1 MNTGRRT
8 TVSLL
13 LGTVIYFGAFF
24 LIDINTSVHS
34 SNGTVPAN
42 TTFASTA
49 SSYTDNITAADNKSI
64 YNTTI
69 PDTSI
74 CDTSIYDTSICDT
87 SIYDI
92 TTSNI
97 SISNASISDDTSSVT
112 NINDTQTSSTDD
124 TQTSST
130 DDTSSNTTDDTGS
143 VTSINDTQTSSTDD
157 TTSSSNEENVDSSA
171 SNDSRNPESYN
182 NLSELV
188 DDIKN
193 KAVDSDEISLD
204 DFKNTGAYQGADEQ
218 TQDCIDL
225 AAKIGSNLIDY
236 EIVRCSE
243 DQNFFKNQIANNNDD
258 NSD

>member
-13 LGTVIYFGAFF
+13 LGTIIYFGAFF

-74 CDTSIYDTSICDT
+74 CDTSIYD
-87 SIYDI
+87 I

-112 NINDTQTSSTDD
+112 N
-124 TQTSST
+124 
-130 DDTSSNTTDDTGS
+130 
-143 VTSINDTQTSSTDD
+143 INDTQTSSTDD

-193 KAVDSDEISLD
+193 KVVDSDEISLD

-243 DQNFFKNQIANNNDD
+243 DHNFFKNQIANNNDD

>member
-13 LGTVIYFGAFF
+13 LGTIIYFGAFF

-74 CDTSIYDTSICDT
+74 CDTSIYD
-87 SIYDI
+87 I

-112 NINDTQTSSTDD
+112 SINDTQTSSTDDTQTSSTDD

-143 VTSINDTQTSSTDD
+143 VTNINDTQTSSTDD

-243 DQNFFKNQIANNNDD
+243 DHNFFKNQIANNNDD

>member
-13 LGTVIYFGAFF
+13 LGTIIYFGAFF

-74 CDTSIYDTSICDT
+74 CDTSIYD
-87 SIYDI
+87 I

-112 NINDTQTSSTDD
+112 N
-124 TQTSST
+124 
-130 DDTSSNTTDDTGS
+130 
-143 VTSINDTQTSSTDD
+143 INDTQTSSTDD

>member
-13 LGTVIYFGAFF
+13 LGTIIYFGAFF

-124 TQTSST
+124 T
-130 DDTSSNTTDDTGS
+130 
-143 VTSINDTQTSSTDD
+143 
-157 TTSSSNEENVDSSA
+157 TSSSNEENVDSSA

-182 NLSELV
+182 NLSELI

-193 KAVDSDEISLD
+193 KVVDSDEISLD

-243 DQNFFKNQIANNNDD
+243 DHNFFKNQIANNNDD

>member
-13 LGTVIYFGAFF
+13 LGTIIYFGAFF

-97 SISNASISDDTSSVT
+97 SISNASISDH
-112 NINDTQTSSTDD
+112 
-124 TQTSST
+124 
-130 DDTSSNTTDDTGS
+130 TGS
-143 VTSINDTQTSSTDD
+143 VTNINDTQTSSTDD

-243 DQNFFKNQIANNNDD
+243 DHNFFKNQIANNNDD

>member
-13 LGTVIYFGAFF
+13 LGTIIYFGAFF

-124 TQTSST
+124 T
-130 DDTSSNTTDDTGS
+130 SSNTTDDTGS
-143 VTSINDTQTSSTDD
+143 VTNINDTQTSSTDD

-193 KAVDSDEISLD
+193 KVVDSDEISLD

>member
-13 LGTVIYFGAFF
+13 LGTIIYFGAFF

-124 TQTSST
+124 T
-130 DDTSSNTTDDTGS
+130 
-143 VTSINDTQTSSTDD
+143 
-157 TTSSSNEENVDSSA
+157 TSSSNEENVDSSA

-193 KAVDSDEISLD
+193 KVVDSDEISLD

-243 DQNFFKNQIANNNDD
+243 DHNFFKNQIANNNDD

>member
-13 LGTVIYFGAFF
+13 LGTIIYFGAFF

-74 CDTSIYDTSICDT
+74 CDTSIYD
-87 SIYDI
+87 I

-112 NINDTQTSSTDD
+112 N
-124 TQTSST
+124 
-130 DDTSSNTTDDTGS
+130 
-143 VTSINDTQTSSTDD
+143 INDTQTSSTDD

-243 DQNFFKNQIANNNDD
+243 DHNFFKNQIANNNDD

>member
-1 MNTGRRT
+1 MSTGRRT

-13 LGTVIYFGAFF
+13 LGTIIYFGAFF
-24 LIDINTSVHS
+24 LIDINTPVHS

-49 SSYTDNITAADNKSI
+49 SSSTDNITAADNKSI

-130 DDTSSNTTDDTGS
+130 
-143 VTSINDTQTSSTDD
+143 NDTQTSSTDD

-243 DQNFFKNQIANNNDD
+243 DHNFFKNQIANNNDD

>member
-13 LGTVIYFGAFF
+13 LGTIIYFGAFF
-24 LIDINTSVHS
+24 LIDIYTSVHS

-124 TQTSST
+124 T
-130 DDTSSNTTDDTGS
+130 SSNTTDDTGS
-143 VTSINDTQTSSTDD
+143 VTNINDTQTSSTDD
-157 TTSSSNEENVDSSA
+157 TTSSSNEENDDSSA

-193 KAVDSDEISLD
+193 KVVDSDEISLD

-243 DQNFFKNQIANNNDD
+243 DQNFFKNQIANNN
-258 NSD
+258 

>member
-13 LGTVIYFGAFF
+13 LGTIIYFGAFF

-124 TQTSST
+124 T
-130 DDTSSNTTDDTGS
+130 SSNTTDDTGS
-143 VTSINDTQTSSTDD
+143 VTNINDTQTSSTDD

-193 KAVDSDEISLD
+193 KVVDSDEISLD

-243 DQNFFKNQIANNNDD
+243 DHNFFKNQIANNNDD

>member
-1 MNTGRRT
+1 MT

-13 LGTVIYFGAFF
+13 LGTIIYFGAFF
-24 LIDINTSVHS
+24 LIDINTPVHS
-34 SNGTVPAN
+34 SNGTIPAN
-42 TTFASTA
+42 TTFASTV
-49 SSYTDNITAADNKSI
+49 SSYTDNSTAADNKSI

-74 CDTSIYDTSICDT
+74 CDTSVYDTSICDT
-87 SIYDI
+87 SVYDI

-124 TQTSST
+124 T
-130 DDTSSNTTDDTGS
+130 
-143 VTSINDTQTSSTDD
+143 
-157 TTSSSNEENVDSSA
+157 TSSSNEESDVSSA
-171 SNDSRNPESYN
+171 SNDSSNPESYN
-182 NLSELV
+182 SLSELV

-193 KAVDSDEISLD
+193 KVVDNDEISLD
-204 DFKNTGAYQGADEQ
+204 DFKNTRAYQGADEQ
-218 TQDCIDL
+218 TQDCMDL

>member
-74 CDTSIYDTSICDT
+74 YNTNIPDTSICDTSIYDTSICDT

-112 NINDTQTSSTDD
+112 N
-124 TQTSST
+124 
-130 DDTSSNTTDDTGS
+130 
-143 VTSINDTQTSSTDD
+143 INDTQTSSTDD

-243 DQNFFKNQIANNNDD
+243 DHNFFKNQIANNNDD

>member
-13 LGTVIYFGAFF
+13 LGTIIYFGAFF
-24 LIDINTSVHS
+24 LIDINTPVHS

-92 TTSNI
+92 TTSNT
-97 SISNASISDDTSSVT
+97 ISNASISDDTSSVT

-124 TQTSST
+124 N
-130 DDTSSNTTDDTGS
+130 SSNSTDDTGS
-143 VTSINDTQTSSTDD
+143 VTNINDTQTSSTDD
-157 TTSSSNEENVDSSA
+157 TTSSSNEESDVSSA
-171 SNDSRNPESYN
+171 SNDSSNPESYN
-182 NLSELV
+182 SLSELV

-193 KAVDSDEISLD
+193 KVVDNDEISLD
-204 DFKNTGAYQGADEQ
+204 DFKNTRAYQGADEQ
-218 TQDCIDL
+218 TQDCMDL

>member
-13 LGTVIYFGAFF
+13 LGTIIYFGAFF
-24 LIDINTSVHS
+24 LIDINTPVHS

-49 SSYTDNITAADNKSI
+49 SSYTDNITAADNNSI

-69 PDTSI
+69 PDASI

-92 TTSNI
+92 TTSNM
-97 SISNASISDDTSSVT
+97 SISNASISDDTGSVT
-112 NINDTQTSSTDD
+112 NINDTQT
-124 TQTSST
+124 
-130 DDTSSNTTDDTGS
+130 N
-143 VTSINDTQTSSTDD
+143 STDD
-157 TTSSSNEENVDSSA
+157 TTSISNQENDDSSA
-171 SNDSRNPESYN
+171 SNDSSNPESYN
-182 NLSELV
+182 SLSELV

-193 KAVDSDEISLD
+193 KVVDNDEIPLD

>member
-13 LGTVIYFGAFF
+13 LGTIIYFGAFF
-24 LIDINTSVHS
+24 LIDINTPVHS

-49 SSYTDNITAADNKSI
+49 SSSTDNITAADNKSI

-112 NINDTQTSSTDD
+112 N
-124 TQTSST
+124 
-130 DDTSSNTTDDTGS
+130 
-143 VTSINDTQTSSTDD
+143 INDTQTSSTDD

-243 DQNFFKNQIANNNDD
+243 DHNFFKNQIANNNDD

>member
-1 MNTGRRT
+1 MT

-13 LGTVIYFGAFF
+13 LGTIIYFGAFF
-24 LIDINTSVHS
+24 LIDINTPVHS

-92 TTSNI
+92 TTSNT
-97 SISNASISDDTSSVT
+97 ISNASISDDTSSVT

-124 TQTSST
+124 T
-130 DDTSSNTTDDTGS
+130 
-143 VTSINDTQTSSTDD
+143 
-157 TTSSSNEENVDSSA
+157 TSSSNEENDDSSA
-171 SNDSRNPESYN
+171 SNDSSNPESYN
-182 NLSELV
+182 SLSELV

-193 KAVDSDEISLD
+193 KVVDNDEISLD
-204 DFKNTGAYQGADEQ
+204 DFKNTRAYQGADEQ
-218 TQDCIDL
+218 TQDCMDL

>member
-13 LGTVIYFGAFF
+13 LGTIIYFGAFF

-124 TQTSST
+124 T
-130 DDTSSNTTDDTGS
+130 
-143 VTSINDTQTSSTDD
+143 
-157 TTSSSNEENVDSSA
+157 TSSSNEENVDSSA

-243 DQNFFKNQIANNNDD
+243 DHNFFKNQIANNNDD

>member
-13 LGTVIYFGAFF
+13 LGTIIYFGAFF
-24 LIDINTSVHS
+24 LIDINTPVHS

-92 TTSNI
+92 TTSNT
-97 SISNASISDDTSSVT
+97 ISNASISDDTSSVT

-124 TQTSST
+124 T
-130 DDTSSNTTDDTGS
+130 
-143 VTSINDTQTSSTDD
+143 
-157 TTSSSNEENVDSSA
+157 TSSSNEESDDSSA
-171 SNDSRNPESYN
+171 SNDSSNPESYN
-182 NLSELV
+182 SLSELV

-193 KAVDSDEISLD
+193 KVVDNDEISLD
-204 DFKNTGAYQGADEQ
+204 DFKNTRAYQGADEQ
-218 TQDCIDL
+218 TQDCMDL

>member
-1 MNTGRRT
+1 MNTRRRT

-13 LGTVIYFGAFF
+13 LGTIIYFGAFF
-24 LIDINTSVHS
+24 LIDINTPVHS

-74 CDTSIYDTSICDT
+74 CDTSIYDASICDT

-92 TTSNI
+92 TTSNV
-97 SISNASISDDTSSVT
+97 SISNASISDDTSLVT
-112 NINDTQTSSTDD
+112 NIND

-143 VTSINDTQTSSTDD
+143 VTNINDTQTISTDD
-157 TTSSSNEENVDSSA
+157 TTSISNQENDDSSA
-171 SNDSRNPESYN
+171 SNDSSNPESYN
-182 NLSELV
+182 SLSELV

-193 KAVDSDEISLD
+193 KVVDNDEIPLD

>member
-1 MNTGRRT
+1 MNTRRRT

-13 LGTVIYFGAFF
+13 LGTIIYFGAFF
-24 LIDINTSVHS
+24 LIDINTPVHS

-74 CDTSIYDTSICDT
+74 CDTSIYD
-87 SIYDI
+87 I
-92 TTSNI
+92 TTSNV
-97 SISNASISDDTSSVT
+97 SISNASISDDTSLVT
-112 NINDTQTSSTDD
+112 NINDTHTI
-124 TQTSST
+124 ST

-143 VTSINDTQTSSTDD
+143 VTNINDTQTSSTDD
-157 TTSSSNEENVDSSA
+157 TTSSRNEENDDSAS
-171 SNDSRNPESYN
+171 SNDSSNPESYN
-182 NLSELV
+182 SLSELV

-193 KAVDSDEISLD
+193 KVVDNDEIPLD

>member
-13 LGTVIYFGAFF
+13 LGTIIYFGAFF
-24 LIDINTSVHS
+24 LIDINTPVHS

-74 CDTSIYDTSICDT
+74 CDTSIYD
-87 SIYDI
+87 I
-92 TTSNI
+92 TTSNT
-97 SISNASISDDTSSVT
+97 ISNASISDDTSSVT

-124 TQTSST
+124 T
-130 DDTSSNTTDDTGS
+130 
-143 VTSINDTQTSSTDD
+143 
-157 TTSSSNEENVDSSA
+157 TSSSNEESDDSSA
-171 SNDSRNPESYN
+171 SNDSSNPESYN
-182 NLSELV
+182 SLSELV

-193 KAVDSDEISLD
+193 KVVDNDEISLD
-204 DFKNTGAYQGADEQ
+204 DFKNTRAYQGADEQ
-218 TQDCIDL
+218 TQDCMDL

>member
-13 LGTVIYFGAFF
+13 LGTIIYFGAFF

-74 CDTSIYDTSICDT
+74 YNTNIPDTSICDTSIYDTSICDT

-124 TQTSST
+124 T
-130 DDTSSNTTDDTGS
+130 
-143 VTSINDTQTSSTDD
+143 
-157 TTSSSNEENVDSSA
+157 TSSSNEENDDSSA

-193 KAVDSDEISLD
+193 KVVDSDEISLD

>member
-124 TQTSST
+124 T
-130 DDTSSNTTDDTGS
+130 SSNTTDDTGS
-143 VTSINDTQTSSTDD
+143 VTNINDTQTSSTDD

-193 KAVDSDEISLD
+193 KVVDSDEISLD

>member
-13 LGTVIYFGAFF
+13 LGTIIYFGAFF
-24 LIDINTSVHS
+24 LIDINTPVHS

-49 SSYTDNITAADNKSI
+49 SSSTDNITAADNKSI

-69 PDTSI
+69 P
-74 CDTSIYDTSICDT
+74 DTSICDT

-193 KAVDSDEISLD
+193 KVVDSDEISLD

>member
-13 LGTVIYFGAFF
+13 LGTIIYFGAFF

-49 SSYTDNITAADNKSI
+49 SSYTDNITAADNKSS

-112 NINDTQTSSTDD
+112 N
-124 TQTSST
+124 
-130 DDTSSNTTDDTGS
+130 
-143 VTSINDTQTSSTDD
+143 INDTQTSSTDD

-243 DQNFFKNQIANNNDD
+243 DHNFFKNQIANNNDD